1 MSVFTYSKVQPFLS
15 RVCLDW
21 RGSYIA
27 RGVYS
32 SVSRYYARGALAS
45 CGLLAVLVA
54 AAWPAQAWGPI
65 THAYIGSQVFPNAPP
80 LALFG
85 AMAADM
91 NDFNGFNEK
100 LGGCF
105 KHFTHF
111 EANRLA
117 PSPFQLGMLTHNSSW
132 GGDSYAHAYFHVPTD
147 KVYPMRIY
155 EQLSRDTGISMN
167 DAEDIIETMMDYVI
181 CRDLGPGFIHR
192 IAEAADAAGPAE
204 EQALVDAFT
213 EPLMQKMPEFSRDQ
227 AVDAIRLM
235 FQCDKILLK
244 GTAELMSLPDKS
256 LLSSAPLLLAAG
268 SGMDIAKAGR
278 CVQRS
283 IDLCADWRA
292 NLDAQ
297 SREIATQM
305 RALHLINE

>member
-1 MSVFTYSKVQPFLS
+1 MHPLVGKHRATGVFA
-15 RVCLDW
+15 
-21 RGSYIA
+21 SY
-27 RGVYS
+27 
-32 SVSRYYARGALAS
+32 
-45 CGLLAVLVA
+45 GLLAVLLA
-54 AAWPAQAWGPI
+54 ATGSAQAWGPV
-65 THAYIGSQVFPNAPP
+65 THAYIASQVFPNAAPA
-80 LALFG
+80 ALFG

-91 NDFNGFNEK
+91 NDFSAWDDALASN
-100 LGGCF
+100 F
-105 KHFTHF
+105 KHLTHF
-111 EANRLA
+111 EAGRLS
-117 PSPFQLGMLTHNSSW
+117 PSPFQLGMLTHNSDW

-147 KVYPMRIY
+147 KLYPLRIY
-155 EQLSRDTGISMN
+155 EQLSREVGISMN
-167 DAEDIIETMMDYVI
+167 DAEDVIETLMDYVI
-181 CRDLGPGFIHR
+181 CRDLGPTYIRR